1 MYMGFD
7 SSGSFLILILLMIFA
22 SMASMGVKSTFNK
35 YHRVRSARNITGA
48 EAAQMMLN
56 KNGLYDVRIERIAG
70 NLTDHYDPRTKT
82 VRLSDPVYSNASVA
96 SVSVACHE
104 VGHAIQHEQ
113 GYAPLA
119 IRTAILPA
127 AQLGSQALWPL
138 FFIGIIFSLPGLI
151 QIGILFFTFSVLFQ
165 LVTLPVEFNASARA
179 LENMEAYGILVDEE
193 NEHAKKVLKAAA
205 MTYVAAAAMAV
216 GQLVRMLLLSNR
228 RR

>member
-1 MYMGFD
+1 
-7 SSGSFLILILLMIFA
+7 
-22 SMASMGVKSTFNK
+22 
-35 YHRVRSARNITGA
+35 
-48 EAAQMMLN
+48 MMLN

-138 FFIGIIFSLPGLI
+138 FFIGIIFSMPGLI

-193 NEHAKKVLKAAA
+193 NAHAKKVLKAAA

-216 GQLVRMLLLSNR
+216 GQLVRMILLSNR

>member
-1 MYMGFD
+1 
-7 SSGSFLILILLMIFA
+7 MIFA

-138 FFIGIIFSLPGLI
+138 FFIGIIFSMPGLI

-193 NEHAKKVLKAAA
+193 NAHAKKVLKAAA

-216 GQLVRMLLLSNR
+216 GQLVRMILLSNR

>member
-7 SSGSFLILILLMIFA
+7 SSGSFLMLILLMIFA

-138 FFIGIIFSLPGLI
+138 FFIGIIFSMPGLI
-151 QIGILFFTFSVLFQ
+151 QIGILFFAFSVLFQ

-179 LENMEAYGILVDEE
+179 LENMETYGILMDEE
-193 NEHAKKVLKAAA
+193 NEHAKKVLRAAA